1 MELENR
7 PILTRRRIRRL
18 PLTAPPPLVNISN
31 PKLAQV
37 SPFARQR

>member
-18 PLTAPPPLVNISN
+18 SLTATPPLDNISN
-31 PKLAQV
+31 PKLGQV
-37 SPFARQR
+37 SLFACQR